1 MSNNI
6 SGNTWQ
12 EDPDQIIILVNRSP
26 NNYILDLPSGRF
38 RLDAGRR
45 IRTVRSIMKIQ
56 QVNDLVQQG
65 SLAVEETLGKAP
77 PSRRAGATAH

>member
-6 SGNTWQ
+6 TGTTWQ
-12 EDPDQIIILVNRSP
+12 ENPDQIITLVNRSA

-45 IRTVRSIMKIQ
+45 MRTLQSIMKIQ
-56 QVNDLVQQG
+56 QVQELVDQG
-65 SLAVEETLGKAP
+65 NLAVE
-77 PSRRAGATAH
+77 H